1 VRIIFLDELQECYA
15 FLYACETNYLKVKW
29 LFSFEEP
36 INMKA
41 IKSIK
46 PLGFP
51 WQTQD
56 PFLFCVHHLDFY
68 PKGNENLGPDA
79 PLTGRAIGQ
88 DFAPNKDGWR
98 MYHGEKVP
106 GFPAHP
112 HCGFET
118 VTIVTKGLVDHSDS
132 LGAAGRF
139 GFGDVQWMTAGKGVQ
154 HCEMFPLLKRTED
167 NPLELFQ
174 IWLNLPR
181 VAKKAEPYFA
191 MLWSDTIPEYETV
204 DINGRKTIVR
214 VVAGEI
220 SGMTAPPPAPSSWAA
235 DPSHEVAIW
244 TIKMEAGASFNL
256 PKASASVNRS
266 LYFYDGNSIV
276 VDGELLN
283 KPQAVELHPDM
294 DVELVA
300 GHTECYLLLLQGKP
314 IGEPVVQHGPFVGNT
329 QTDIQQAFMDYQ
341 QTQFGGWPWPSY
353 EHVHPREK
361 GRFARYPD
369 GSEVVKN

>member
-1 VRIIFLDELQECYA
+1 
-15 FLYACETNYLKVKW
+15 
-29 LFSFEEP
+29 
-36 INMKA
+36 MKA
-41 IKSIK
+41 IKSLK

-56 PFLFCVHHLDFY
+56 PFLFCVYHLDFY
-68 PKGNENLGPDA
+68 PKGNENLGPA
-79 PLTGRAIGQ
+79 ASLAGRALGQ
-88 DFAPNKDGWR
+88 DFAPNKEGWR

-154 HCEMFPLLKRTED
+154 HCEMFPLLKQDDE

-181 VAKKAEPYFA
+181 SAKKAEPHFA
-191 MLWSDTIPEYETV
+191 MLWSDAIPVYEKT
-204 DINGRKTIVR
+204 DANGKKTKVR

-220 SGMTAPPPAPSSWAA
+220 NGVVAPPPAPNSWAA
-235 DPSHEVAIW
+235 DSKNEVAIW
-244 TIKMEAGASFNL
+244 TMKMEAGASFTL
-256 PKASASVNRS
+256 PRSSASVNRS
-266 LYFYDGNSIV
+266 LYFYTGESITIDGQPF
-276 VDGELLN
+276 N
-283 KPQAVELHPDM
+283 KPQAIELHADQEVEL
-294 DVELVA
+294 LA
-300 GHTECYLLLLQGKP
+300 GNTDCYLLLLQGKP

-329 QTDIQQAFMDYQ
+329 QADIQQAFQDYQ

-353 EHVHPREK
+353 EHVHSREK

-369 GSEVVKN
+369 GSEVVKS

>member
-1 VRIIFLDELQECYA
+1 MTKGTV
-15 FLYACETNYLKVKW
+15 
-29 LFSFEEP
+29 
-36 INMKA
+36 

-56 PFLFCVHHLDFY
+56 PFLFCVYHLDFY
-68 PKGNENLGPDA
+68 PKGNENLGPA
-79 PLTGRAIGQ
+79 ASLAGRALGQ
-88 DFAPNKDGWR
+88 DFAPNKEGWR

-106 GFPAHP
+106 GFPEHP

-154 HCEMFPLLKRTED
+154 HCEMFPLLKQDDE

-181 VAKKAEPYFA
+181 SAKKAEPHFA
-191 MLWSDTIPEYETV
+191 MLWSDAIPVYEKT
-204 DINGRKTIVR
+204 DANGKKTKVR

-220 SGMTAPPPAPSSWAA
+220 NGVVAPPPAPNSWAA
-235 DPSHEVAIW
+235 DPMHEVAIW
-244 TIKMEAGASFNL
+244 TMKMEAGASFTL
-256 PKASASVNRS
+256 PRSSASVNRS
-266 LYFYDGNSIV
+266 LYFYTGESITIDGQPF
-276 VDGELLN
+276 N
-283 KPQAVELHPDM
+283 KPQAIELHADQEVEL
-294 DVELVA
+294 LA
-300 GHTECYLLLLQGKP
+300 GNTDCYLLLLQGKP

-329 QTDIQQAFMDYQ
+329 QADIQQAFQDYQ

-353 EHVHPREK
+353 EHVHSREK

-369 GSEVVKN
+369 GSEVVKS